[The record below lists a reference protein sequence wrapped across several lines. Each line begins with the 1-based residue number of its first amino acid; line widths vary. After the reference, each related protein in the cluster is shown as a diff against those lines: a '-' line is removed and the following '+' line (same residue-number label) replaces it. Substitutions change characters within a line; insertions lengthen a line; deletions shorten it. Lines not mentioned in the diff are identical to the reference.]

1 VNFKKTPLS
10 QRRSEPSSSKP
21 VLGVLVSSFVIGFAL
36 SCFTA
41 NAARIPARAGI
52 QSDLFSKDVGSGFE
66 EPFQLDVRLRGP
78 AHALNDQVGLARAG
92 GAPQLLEKPG
102 RIIIQ

>member
-21 VLGVLVSSFVIGFAL
+21 VLGVLVSWFVIGFAL

-52 QSDLFSKDVGSGFE
+52 QSDLIVDVGSGFE
-66 EPFQLDVRLRGP
+66 EPFQGAQSRPQRGRRAP
-78 AHALNDQVGLARAG
+78 AVCDQ
-92 GAPQLLEKPG
+92 
-102 RIIIQ
+102 